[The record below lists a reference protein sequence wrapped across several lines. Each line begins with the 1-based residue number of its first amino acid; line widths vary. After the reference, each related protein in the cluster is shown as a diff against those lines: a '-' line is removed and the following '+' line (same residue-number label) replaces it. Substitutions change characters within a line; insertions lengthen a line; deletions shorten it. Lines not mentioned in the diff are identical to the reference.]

1 MDNNTNSIKEAYDLI
16 NKMELPQSIM
26 ANQFI
31 IGVSETGELGSYTIS
46 HKIKRK
52 QYCF

>member
-1 MDNNTNSIKEAYDLI
+1 MDNNTNSIKEVYDLI

-52 QYCF
+52 Q